1 MQVLIFPKFIAT
13 DFCDQLNDWVDLA
26 AQNKW
31 IDKGLDRENFE
42 YSNRLT
48 SRMYADRYVY
58 PPVVYEV
65 SNKISEF
72 LDIKDLKHSTAGGG
86 RDGIVVSCTFPD
98 GDVYSHTDPMEG
110 NLHVLRCNIMTR
122 GSNAGGNLYIGGN
135 KIDIGV
141 GDLHCYLPSY
151 MPHHVTKVE
160 GNTSRVLWMF
170 GYQCFSERFNQIAKQ
185 NLNAKQCLTR

>member
-1 MQVLIFPKFIAT
+1 MQLCIFPNFIT
-13 DFCDQLNDWVDLA
+13 VDVCNQLNDWVDLA

-31 IDKGLDRENFE
+31 MDKGIDQGKPE
-42 YSNRLT
+42 YGNRLT

-58 PPVVYEV
+58 PSVVYEV

-72 LDIKDLKHSTAGGG
+72 LDIKDLKHSTEGGG
-86 RDGIVVSCTFPD
+86 RDGIVVSCTFPN

-122 GSNAGGNLYIGGN
+122 GSDAGGELYIGGN
-135 KIDIGV
+135 KINIGV
-141 GDLHCYLPSY
+141 GDLHCYLPSSV
-151 MPHHVTKVE
+151 PHYVTKVE

-170 GYQCFSERFNQIAKQ
+170 GYQCSSERFNQIAKQ
-185 NLNAKQCLTR
+185 CLTR